1 MHDDAGGVDA
11 SHGAS
16 AGPCRE
22 GCRLPPDRFRP
33 FGGRSIGAGRSGRE
47 GLEAVGCGLMRH
59 VHLRL
64 DRLEKHE
71 MPEPFRV
78 LLWSVPARARLCSG
92 RRCGAA
98 QRYPTSFWTATSAP
112 LRSSSSIASKWPF
125 CAAKCSGVRLHGGRR
140 DSARRFIRRARTE
153 RLARSRLGRRR
164 RLSRQSVLGR
174 SGDCRSTPHSAA
186 RCAHHTCK
194 RRGERAGPTG
204 YPAQPIP
211 ENETGGPEVD
221 IVSFRER
228 RTARV
233 LREDSAY

>member
-1 MHDDAGGVDA
+1 MHKPAPRPTRNARDPRTVPRLALECPCT
-11 SHGAS
+11 HGAV
-16 AGPCRE
+16 PCFGLSLHAR
-22 GCRLPPDRFRP
+22 GC
-33 FGGRSIGAGRSGRE
+33 A
-47 GLEAVGCGLMRH
+47 
-59 VHLRL
+59 
-64 DRLEKHE
+64 
-71 MPEPFRV
+71 MP
-78 LLWSVPARARLCSG
+78 WSVPARTGLCSG
-92 RRCGAA
+92 RRCDAA

-112 LRSSSSIASKWPF
+112 LSSSSSIASKWPF
-125 CAAKCSGVRLHGGRR
+125 CAAKCRGVRLHGGRR

-153 RLARSRLGRRR
+153 RLARSRRGRRR
-164 RLSRQSVLGR
+164 WLWRQSVLGR